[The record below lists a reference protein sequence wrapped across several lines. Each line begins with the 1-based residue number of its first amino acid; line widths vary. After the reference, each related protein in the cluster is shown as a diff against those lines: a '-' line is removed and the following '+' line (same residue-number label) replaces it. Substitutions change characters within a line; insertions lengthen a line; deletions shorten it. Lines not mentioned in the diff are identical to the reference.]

1 MTAGRVGRQDRIKGA
16 EDAERHPSLSE
27 AHRGSCA
34 AGATWKDRK
43 TAKKIAY
50 IEKPRQKKTYGLE
63 MGLFLTSGHPQLGI
77 SQDSIRI
84 FVSFE
89 YDRGGDDTP
98 LGQS

>member
-1 MTAGRVGRQDRIKGA
+1 LKNPA
-16 EDAERHPSLSE
+16 
-27 AHRGSCA
+27 
-34 AGATWKDRK
+34 
-43 TAKKIAY
+43 
-50 IEKPRQKKTYGLE
+50 KKTYGLE
-63 MGLFLTSGHPQLGI
+63 MGLFLTGGHPQLGI